1 MTIQV
6 KALAERANDYEA
18 LRAYHRGD
26 VVLRNKPKI
35 LAIEGTNFCNVKC
48 IMCPRGEPDIMKR
61 EIGHMDREIFQ
72 RVLDQ
77 AEFFVDPCWLHW
89 FGEPLMNPEI
99 FSFIDLA
106 KTKIPN
112 VGISTNATLLTQERA
127 RKLLDTGLD
136 TIIVAIDGATAES
149 YERIRKSDRF
159 SFEIVQ
165 RNARFFIE
173 ERNRRGQKKPH
184 IILSS
189 IAMQETQDEL
199 DAYTKSWKE
208 AGADEVLIKTMTA
221 WGDQTDDFQKLL
233 TDSRAEQLRQPRQ
246 NPCLHMWQSLIVA
259 WDGRVVP
266 CCYDYDAKVPLG
278 DLRTQTLEEIW
289 NGPAYV
295 EFRRAELEGRNDT
308 ELCRNCTDAP
318 SLKRDPNF
326 GKGISRGRTDYL
338 LDKSLARVKRLWEAL
353 PV

>member
-1 MTIQV
+1 VTVQV
-6 KALAERANDYEA
+6 KGLAERANDYEA

-35 LAIEGTNFCNVKC
+35 LSIEGTNFCNIKC

-61 EIGHMDREIFQ
+61 EVGHMDRALFE

-77 AEFFVDPCWLHW
+77 AEFFVEPCWLHW

-99 FSFIDLA
+99 FELIDIA
-106 KTKIPN
+106 KAKIPN

-127 RKLLDTGLD
+127 NRLLDTGLD
-136 TIIVAIDGATAES
+136 TVIVAIDGATPES
-149 YERIRKSDRF
+149 YEHIRKSDRF
-159 SFEIVQ
+159 SYEIVQ
-165 RNARFFIE
+165 RNARYFIE

-189 IAMQETQDEL
+189 IAMEETQDEL
-199 DAYTKSWKE
+199 DAYTKIWKE
-208 AGADEVLIKTMTA
+208 AGADEVMIKTMTA
-221 WGDQTDDFQKLL
+221 WGQQTDDFQPLL
-233 TDSRAEQLRQPRQ
+233 TKDRAAQLQTPRQ
-246 NPCLHMWQSLIVA
+246 NPCLHLWQSLIVS

-266 CCYDYDAKVPLG
+266 CCYDYDAKADLG

-295 EFRRAELEGRNDT
+295 ELRKAELEGRNFSA
-308 ELCRNCTDAP
+308 LCKNCSDAP
-318 SLKRDPNF
+318 GLQRDPNF
-326 GKGISRGRTDYL
+326 GKGLSREKADYL
-338 LDKSLARVKRLWEAL
+338 LDRSLAKVRRIWEAL